1 MFIALILGDVSD
13 SESESSIELT
23 AREVDFIQNER
34 IDQRLF
40 VISGSVEKLY
50 VYNTVISLTK
60 IRPVNNIREK
70 VWALPDE
77 SSQPVHTGP

>member
-13 SESESSIELT
+13 SASESSLELT

-34 IDQRLF
+34 IDPRLF
-40 VISGSVEKLY
+40 VISESAEKLY
-50 VYNTVISLTK
+50 VYNIVISLTK
-60 IRPVNNIREK
+60 IRPVNKIREK

-77 SSQPVHTGP
+77 SSQPAHTDP